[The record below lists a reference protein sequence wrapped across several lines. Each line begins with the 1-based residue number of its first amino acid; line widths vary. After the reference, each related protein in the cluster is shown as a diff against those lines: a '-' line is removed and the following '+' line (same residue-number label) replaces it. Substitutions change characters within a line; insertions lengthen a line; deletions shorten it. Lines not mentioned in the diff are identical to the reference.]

1 MLERDDADGRAGVGA
16 LLERAGVATGHP
28 AMSEASMLAW
38 EAYEE
43 VIGLVAYAEHRLV
56 GYAQLDWR
64 ERSYTLDV
72 VLEPGQHEATRV
84 RRELLEAGVAAAR
97 AWGGTELRYWV
108 NQHGPGDDADPLALG
123 FSAERDLLQLRVP
136 LPLALDR
143 PVLDDRFT
151 LRAFVP
157 GRDEAAWLDVNNR
170 AFATHPEQG
179 DWDLETLVA
188 REKTPW
194 FDAEGFVLCEAEGRL
209 AGSNWTKVHAD
220 RSPALGEIYVIS
232 VDPDF
237 QSLGL
242 GRVLAIAGLDWLAQR
257 VEVGMLYVDE
267 SNKGAVELY
276 RKLGFS
282 LDHVDRCFLLA
293 PL

>member
-1 MLERDDADGRAGVGA
+1 
-16 LLERAGVATGHP
+16 
-28 AMSEASMLAW
+28 
-38 EAYEE
+38 
-43 VIGLVAYAEHRLV
+43 
-56 GYAQLDWR
+56 
-64 ERSYTLDV
+64 
-72 VLEPGQHEATRV
+72 
-84 RRELLEAGVAAAR
+84 
-97 AWGGTELRYWV
+97 
-108 NQHGPGDDADPLALG
+108 
-123 FSAERDLLQLRVP
+123 
-136 LPLALDR
+136 
-143 PVLDDRFT
+143 
-151 LRAFVP
+151 VP

-170 AFATHPEQG
+170 AFATHPEQA

-194 FDAEGFVLCEAEGRL
+194 FDPEGFVLCEAEGRL